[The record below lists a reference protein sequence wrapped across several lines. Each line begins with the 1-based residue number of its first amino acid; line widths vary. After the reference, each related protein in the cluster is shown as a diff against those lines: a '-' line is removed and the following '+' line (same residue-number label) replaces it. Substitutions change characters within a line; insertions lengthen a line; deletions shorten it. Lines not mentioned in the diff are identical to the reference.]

1 MTPSTKDRLDT
12 FFKAAGLAIAL
23 FGVGKYFYDLSIERG
38 NQAKARSIAYLDRY
52 NFGELTNSRK
62 ALANFWLG
70 RPQFVEVAKSGLM
83 PEDNYRAVFF
93 ASLNSMPDRENV
105 WGSIF
110 DFSYYFS
117 EIDHCI
123 SSGLCDQQ
131 ILVDALCSRVIAFHT
146 TYFPAL
152 STLSARVGDTEV
164 LEGVE
169 RLKQK
174 CRDS

>member
-1 MTPSTKDRLDT
+1 MTPSRKDRLDA
-12 FFKAAGLAIAL
+12 FFKAAGLAIAI
-23 FGVGKYFYDLSIERG
+23 FGVGKYFNDLSLERE

-52 NFGELTNSRK
+52 NSGELTDSRK
-62 ALANFWLG
+62 ALVNFWLG
-70 RPQFVEVAKSGLM
+70 RPQFVEVAMSGLM

-93 ASLNSMPDRENV
+93 ASLNSMPGREEV

-131 ILVDALCSRVIAFHT
+131 ILADALCNRIKAFHA
-146 TYFPAL
+146 TYLPAL
-152 STLSARVGDTEV
+152 STLSVRVGDPEV
-164 LEGVE
+164 LEGLE
-169 RLKQK
+169 RLKK
-174 CRDS
+174 RCENS